1 MKKTDNPPKTSK
13 AKNLLFG
20 LIISFFS
27 FVFCLGTLEIV
38 LRAGLLDGL
47 YAKGFTWIPPR
58 YKAFNRLTDARN
70 AAIAVRHS
78 MKFTDRERSVEKP
91 AGVNYRIAVLGDSFI
106 QGDGVSYDG
115 IWSHILEKKMVA
127 LDRSTEV
134 LSWGFGGWST
144 AKQFGFFQQMGI
156 KFKPDLLIIGF
167 VLNDLE
173 DLLPQV
179 DPNAGVV
186 KRQPKIPVWKTSIS
200 SFLTS
205 FKPLFPFSS
214 DFLSAYFEQYYSN
227 IAQKQ
232 TYTDALQE
240 TNFGD
245 KNLQRYDA
253 LLAQFKAFC
262 DSQGVEMLFVLTPNN
277 YDPSFE
283 KMLGSIKPLL
293 EKNKIAYVDT
303 YPAIKAQ
310 LSKYTPFE
318 LRSNPSNGHPGELVT
333 QVYAQE
339 AFDYLVKN
347 GKYGKA
353 KGNLPK

>member
-1 MKKTDNPPKTSK
+1 MKQIDNSPKTSK
-13 AKNLLFG
+13 VKNLLFG

-27 FVFCLGTLEIV
+27 FVLCLGTLEIA
-38 LRAGLLDGL
+38 LRFGLLDGL
-47 YAKGFTWIPPR
+47 YAKNFTWTPPR

-70 AAIAVRHS
+70 AVIAVRHS

-115 IWSHILEKKMVA
+115 IWSHILEKKMIA
-127 LDRSTEV
+127 LDPSTEV

-144 AKQFGFFQQMGI
+144 AKQFGFFQQMGVR
-156 KFKPDLLIIGF
+156 FKPDLLIIGF

-173 DLLPQV
+173 DLLPPV

-200 SFLTS
+200 SFLAS
-205 FKPLFPFSS
+205 FKPIFPFSS
-214 DFLSAYFEQYYSN
+214 DFLAVYFEQYYSN

-240 TNFGD
+240 TDFGD
-245 KNLQRYDA
+245 NNLKRYDA

-262 DSQGVEMLFVLTPNN
+262 DSKGIEMLFVLTPNN

-283 KMLGSIKPLL
+283 KMLSSIKPLL
-293 EKNKIAYVDT
+293 EKNGIAYVDT
-303 YPAIKAQ
+303 YPAIKTQ

-318 LRSNPSNGHPGELVT
+318 LRSNASNGHPGELVT

-353 KGNLPK
+353 KGSLPK